1 MDEMIL
7 KDVFFFGKDVVR
19 ELNVL
24 MYGKIFLVDKIKKW
38 KFIISFRDVLVKG
51 NLINNEILS

>member
-7 KDVFFFGKDVVR
+7 KDIFFFGKDVVR

-24 MYGKIFLVDKIKKW
+24 MYGNIFLGDKIKKW